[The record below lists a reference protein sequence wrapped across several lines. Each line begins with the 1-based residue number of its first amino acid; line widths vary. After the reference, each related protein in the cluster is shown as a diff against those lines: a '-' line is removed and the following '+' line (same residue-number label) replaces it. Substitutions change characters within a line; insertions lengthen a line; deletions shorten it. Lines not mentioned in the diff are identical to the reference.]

1 MSSGEAR
8 KSTSATFFGNVTGP
22 RAINEQTK
30 KRTRLELE
38 QPNVPSITITNNNTI
53 GNTDGE
59 GIAIKLNR
67 LTDKCCRYKSHKSFL
82 DKCKAENQI
91 PAGLQLSLEPSI
103 GNQDEEFLNTWYGK
117 LDECSVMFM
126 DMVIEF
132 CNKTI
137 TSLEGQKAQTKEALN
152 KSMQSNDY
160 EEVIGVINSNEKEQT
175 EVLQQRKSKKF
186 NYLKYH
192 KGKAQDRQPST
203 GGPQEYPRYEKQ
215 FAYTEAEQPRD
226 RRQRNTVNRRF
237 DNKRPSNSNFNSYR
251 RNNGYTPSNTNL
263 TIKER
268 LQNTKWNGPR
278 RTNSNISAKSNE
290 AVPQQQVGLSSN
302 EFYEFNTTRNNNTN
316 EQSSSNMGGPSTFYD
331 EPAWEEVNSK
341 NPFLASERRGRHL
354 GKQTNATIKPSD
366 IISYIEAT
374 METLK
379 SFAEQFKTQDS
390 SAMTRRD

>member
-1 MSSGEAR
+1 MTSNFKTNQNLIFVLFCKLYFYQQIDLPEDGGFAETSWIDRLFYSLTIPFSRPKKYIMSSGEAR

-22 RAINEQTK
+22 RSVNEQTK

-38 QPNVPSITITNNNTI
+38 QPNVPSITITNNNNTI

-67 LTDKCCRYKSHKSFL
+67 LTEKCCRYKSHKSFL

-103 GNQDEEFLNTWYGK
+103 GNQDEEFLQTWYGK

-137 TSLEGQKAQTKEALN
+137 TSLEEQKAQTKEALN

-160 EEVIGVINSNEKEQT
+160 EEMIGVINSNENEQT

-192 KGKAQDRQPST
+192 KGKAQDRQNNT
-203 GGPQEYPRYEKQ
+203 GALEYPRYEKQ
-215 FAYTEAEQPRD
+215 SPYTEAGQPRD

-237 DNKRPSNSNFNSYR
+237 DNKIPSNSNFNSYR
-251 RNNGYTPSNTNL
+251 RRNNDTSSNTNL
-263 TIKER
+263 TIRGK
-268 LQNTKWNGPR
+268 LQNTKWYGPR
-278 RTNSNISAKSNE
+278 RTISNISAKSNE
-290 AVPQQQVGLSSN
+290 AVPQQQVDLSSN
-302 EFYEFNTTRNNNTN
+302 EFSEFNTTRNNNTY
-316 EQSSSNMGGPSTFYD
+316 EQSSSNMGGPSTLNE
-331 EPAWEEVNSK
+331 EPAWEEVN
-341 NPFLASERRGRHL
+341 
-354 GKQTNATIKPSD
+354 
-366 IISYIEAT
+366 
-374 METLK
+374 
-379 SFAEQFKTQDS
+379 
-390 SAMTRRD
+390 

>member
-1 MSSGEAR
+1 MTSNFKTNQNLIFVLFCKLYFYQQIDLPEDGGFAETSWIDRLFYSLTIPFPRPKKYIMSSGEAR

-22 RAINEQTK
+22 RSVNEQTK

-38 QPNVPSITITNNNTI
+38 QPNVPSITITNNNNTI

-67 LTDKCCRYKSHKSFL
+67 LTEKCCRYKSHKSFL

-103 GNQDEEFLNTWYGK
+103 GNQDEEFLQTWYGK

-137 TSLEGQKAQTKEALN
+137 TSLEEQKAQTKEALN

-160 EEVIGVINSNEKEQT
+160 EEMIGVINSNENEQT

-192 KGKAQDRQPST
+192 KGKAQDRQNNT
-203 GGPQEYPRYEKQ
+203 GALEYPRYEKQ
-215 FAYTEAEQPRD
+215 SPYTEAGQPRD

-237 DNKRPSNSNFNSYR
+237 DNKIPSNSNFNSYR
-251 RNNGYTPSNTNL
+251 RRNNDTSSNTNL
-263 TIKER
+263 TIRGK
-268 LQNTKWNGPR
+268 LQNTKWYGPR
-278 RTNSNISAKSNE
+278 RTISNISAKSNE
-290 AVPQQQVGLSSN
+290 AVPQQQVDLSSN
-302 EFYEFNTTRNNNTN
+302 DFSEFNTTRNNNTY
-316 EQSSSNMGGPSTFYD
+316 EQSSSNMGGPSTLNE
-331 EPAWEEVNSK
+331 EPAWEEVN
-341 NPFLASERRGRHL
+341 
-354 GKQTNATIKPSD
+354 
-366 IISYIEAT
+366 
-374 METLK
+374 
-379 SFAEQFKTQDS
+379 
-390 SAMTRRD
+390 